1 MDASDNLNSSSSSSS
16 LSPGAAIRL
25 LWAAAVLEEPAGSIQ
40 PLLLATLAGISPT
53 TLSQHELRLL
63 YQTHR
68 LTQQQDWVSGDK
80 AAQAARVRTYA
91 AHEPQQQQWEKVG
104 RLVSAGKK
112 AAAAYAAASAARN
125 KQQVQA
131 VQRAFEE
138 LGFSAPV
145 QGIRVDGGAL
155 QPDLAF
161 IAGSSDGSSGSNDG
175 SSGSSSS
182 VKVALMCDH
191 AGRYSRNAPYEL
203 LGYWRVYGWLLEA
216 DGWRVVRFPA
226 HEWRLLMQD
235 RGAHGGSTM
244 AYVYNTLLAQGIVL

>member
-1 MDASDNLNSSSSSSS
+1 MDASDNLSSSSSSS
-16 LSPGAAIRL
+16 MSPGAAIRL
-25 LWAAAVLEEPAGSIQ
+25 LWAAAVLEEPAGNIQ
-40 PLLLATLAGISPT
+40 PLLLASLAGISPK

-80 AAQAARVRTYA
+80 TAQTARVGSI
-91 AHEPQQQQWEKVG
+91 PQQQQQQQQQWEQVG
-104 RLVSAGKK
+104 RLVLAGKK
-112 AAAAYAAASAARN
+112 AATAYAAASAARN

-138 LGFSAPV
+138 LGFTAPV
-145 QGIRVDGGAL
+145 QGIKVDGGAL

-161 IAGSSDGSSGSNDG
+161 IAGSSDGSSGSSDG
-175 SSGSSSS
+175 SSSM
-182 VKVALMCDH
+182 KVALMCDH
-191 AGRYSRNAPYEL
+191 AGRYSRNAQYEL

-235 RGAHGGSTM
+235 RGAQGGSTM